1 MTDRSMLGA
10 PPAGPAPAA
19 ASTPQ
24 QLPAPA
30 AKPIRRRGHLGSFS
44 VAQIALVEIAVLAA
58 VAVASRG
65 PVPGLIGGVGGALV
79 ILFALARRHHRWWL
93 EDTVMSRRLRRRRGA
108 ALDPAASPA
117 LAALRSLAPRLT
129 IRDVSAPDG
138 ARVGVGADEAGWF
151 AAVALTPAAPAH
163 HEAAP
168 IPLDALVG
176 LLADADQ
183 PGAVLQLVTHT
194 VAAPSLELH
203 HASPAS
209 SSYRQLTTAHGS
221 PPMPAYRESIVVA
234 RLDAVALAEALLD
247 HTTDPGAAA
256 ALVAGLGRRV
266 ARSLRRFG
274 IACRVLDADELLR
287 ALARSCDVEPAT
299 GAEPGPMREEW
310 TQWHSARLTHR
321 TFWLKTWPAAEQVGP
336 LLERMTAVPAAQSDL
351 AIVLEPGGGE
361 DVAIRLLIR
370 MAAPPEVL
378 PELTTVLLDTAAQA
392 GGELVALDGEQGPG
406 VYATAP
412 TGGGAG

>member
-1 MTDRSMLGA
+1 VTDRSMLGA
-10 PPAGPAPAA
+10 PPAAPSPAGGPATGPAA
-19 ASTPQ
+19 A
-24 QLPAPA
+24 
-30 AKPIRRRGHLGSFS
+30 PIRRPGHIGSLS
-44 VAQIALVEIAVLAA
+44 VTQIALVEVAVLVGLA
-58 VAVASRG
+58 VATRG
-65 PVPGLIGGVGGALV
+65 ALPGLIGAVGGALV

-93 EDTVMSRRLRRRRGA
+93 EDAVMSWRHRRRRA
-108 ALDPAASPA
+108 VALDPGAGPV
-117 LAALRSLAPRLT
+117 LAALRSLAPRLSV
-129 IRDVSAPDG
+129 RDVSAPDG

-151 AAVALTPAAPAH
+151 AAVALTPAGPAQH
-163 HEAAP
+163 QVAP

-194 VAAPSLELH
+194 VAAPSVELH
-203 HASPAS
+203 HAAPAS
-209 SSYRQLTTAHGS
+209 ASYRQLTTAHGL

-234 RLDAVALAEALLD
+234 RLDAVTLAEALLD

-287 ALARSCDVEPAT
+287 ALARSCDVEDAAQ
-299 GAEPGPMREEW
+299 AEAVPVREDW
-310 TQWHSARLTHR
+310 TEWHSARLTHR
-321 TFWLKTWPAAEQVGP
+321 TFWLKAWPAAEQVGP
-336 LLERMTAVPAAQSDL
+336 LLELMAAVPAAQSDL
-351 AIVLEPGGGE
+351 AIVLEPGDGD
-361 DVAIRLLIR
+361 DVAVRLLVR
-370 MAAPPEVL
+370 MAAPREML
-378 PELTTVLLDTAAQA
+378 PELTTLLLAVATQA
-392 GGELVALDGEQGPG
+392 GGELAPLDGEQGPG